1 LLTSILTLGGRWDC
15 YNVLT
20 AAVAAAERAIIKN
33 PDRRCREEEGP
44 PPSRRCFW
52 DRGNAGVDP
61 SVLQQAWHR
70 RHFRIEGF
78 WRGPRWGMSTGGP
91 RHDLLEYLPA
101 NSHGGSCCPTRTL
114 LECFL
119 AGVPRTSRG
128 QLWRDNSG
136 LTGRRGVQGAGGA
149 EVPID
154 VIACSPIVKF

>member
-1 LLTSILTLGGRWDC
+1 M
-15 YNVLT
+15 
-20 AAVAAAERAIIKN
+20 AQEAF
-33 PDRRCREEEGP
+33 PDRGVLEGAKMG
-44 PPSRRCFW
+44 
-52 DRGNAGVDP
+52 DVD
-61 SVLQQAWHR
+61 
-70 RHFRIEGF
+70 
-78 WRGPRWGMSTGGP
+78 GGP

-149 EVPID
+149 GVPID